1 MDNLTQTLKVL
12 AEKTEKKAEIPSSA
26 KAVALPVALTV
37 DTIKIVQASL
47 VVRDETGKL
56 PDLDVMADAVVAVK
70 LGNSLD
76 SLTYNGKLDVTVEAK
91 YGDISPTLQLNADFD
106 SAMVKY
112 TGKARV
118 GEERLTISGTV
129 QNYRESPAIILAI
142 VSEQLNLEY
151 LAALGA
157 GLPQTDSKEQGET
170 AKPQVKTAKKVAIAE
185 SLPPCLT
192 VAGSVAVDNATYQ
205 KLAIKDFF
213 LKFDLKD
220 GILMVD
226 ELKAKTAGGTV
237 NSSVKVD
244 LTNPDLAY
252 DGKVTTQALNVIDVG
267 NGLGQDFATM
277 VSGTLDSS
285 LVFAGSGMD
294 FDSIKKALTAKV
306 DYSLLNGQVGNTK
319 LTDAIATLLNV
330 QELKTITFRDM
341 SGAFELFKGGKVQIE
356 TGLSGGDLS
365 ASTKGTFDLDGN
377 LNLPVKVTLPKALLE
392 KIDNRGSLGQYLA
405 DDDGSLSLMLDVAG
419 TYLKPQVSID
429 QSFVKKQIK
438 KAVTN
443 TMAKEIERSL
453 SKDAAE
459 TGDSQAPAEVETQVK
474 KLLKGLF
481 GQ

>member
-1 MDNLTQTLKVL
+1 
-12 AEKTEKKAEIPSSA
+12 
-26 KAVALPVALTV
+26 
-37 DTIKIVQASL
+37 
-47 VVRDETGKL
+47 
-56 PDLDVMADAVVAVK
+56 
-70 LGNSLD
+70 
-76 SLTYNGKLDVTVEAK
+76 
-91 YGDISPTLQLNADFD
+91 
-106 SAMVKY
+106 
-112 TGKARV
+112 
-118 GEERLTISGTV
+118 
-129 QNYRESPAIILAI
+129 
-142 VSEQLNLEY
+142 
-151 LAALGA
+151 
-157 GLPQTDSKEQGET
+157 
-170 AKPQVKTAKKVAIAE
+170 
-185 SLPPCLT
+185 
-192 VAGSVAVDNATYQ
+192 
-205 KLAIKDFF
+205 
-213 LKFDLKD
+213 
-220 GILMVD
+220 
-226 ELKAKTAGGTV
+226 
-237 NSSVKVD
+237 
-244 LTNPDLAY
+244 
-252 DGKVTTQALNVIDVG
+252 
-267 NGLGQDFATM
+267 M